1 MGGRKILVKTG
12 LGRRHGMW
20 NRMGWGIKSGVK
32 KQKQTKN
39 KTQETTYAG
48 KDVDKGE
55 HSSIA
60 GGNAHLYNH
69 SSNQSGSFSENWK

>member
-12 LGRRHGMW
+12 VGEEAWDVEQDGVGNKIW
-20 NRMGWGIKSGVK
+20 SEKTKS
-32 KQKQTKN
+32 

-69 SSNQSGSFSENWK
+69 SGNQSGSFSENWK